1 MISAGCPL
9 LFIWVPMAWRPLI
22 LRDRNQKITTLNL
35 CPELQFAATFWGC
48 WLQVSSHLGCKSH
61 HESIT
66 NATLTNVGIVE
77 NYDPTRHTLSSPSI
91 LVTSQS
97 LSRTTY
103 LRKYHDAHR
112 QPALLATVSP
122 STAIIPRLHSWF
134 HAEYVC
140 EKMRLDS
147 PPGAHKRTCA
157 KCQIV
162 RRSTSIKTS
171 TMDDADISHYRK
183 NAYKRWTS
191 VELFEGCVKNGD
203 TNCALHLMC
212 MVVRLLMR
220 RAHLRRE
227 THPQATCSVFYE
239 HHRELVRETHI
250 HVIQSFRCDGEGW
263 RGNMHRYIILWEW
276 WAMTA

>member
-1 MISAGCPL
+1 M
-9 LFIWVPMAWRPLI
+9 
-22 LRDRNQKITTLNL
+22 
-35 CPELQFAATFWGC
+35 
-48 WLQVSSHLGCKSH
+48 
-61 HESIT
+61 
-66 NATLTNVGIVE
+66 GIVE

-103 LRKYHDAHR
+103 ANTMMLIGS
-112 QPALLATVSP
+112 LLYWP
-122 STAIIPRLHSWF
+122 QYRHPLQNIPRLHSWF
-134 HAEYVC
+134 HAEYVS